1 MSEEILV
8 NYINES
14 ESVKESEKNF
24 DGTRIEKI
32 KKDFNKLRDLF
43 LSQK

>member
-14 ESVKESEKNF
+14 ESAKESEKN
-24 DGTRIEKI
+24 RIEKI

>member
-1 MSEEILV
+1 MYEEILV

-14 ESVKESEKNF
+14 ESAKESEKN
-24 DGTRIEKI
+24 RIEKI

-43 LSQK
+43 LNQK